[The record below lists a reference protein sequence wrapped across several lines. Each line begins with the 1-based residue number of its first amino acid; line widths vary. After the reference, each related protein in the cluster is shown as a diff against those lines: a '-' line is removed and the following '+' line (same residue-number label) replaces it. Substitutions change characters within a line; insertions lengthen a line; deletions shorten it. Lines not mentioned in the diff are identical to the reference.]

1 MKKQL
6 FISILF
12 CILCYAC
19 QQKET
24 ISPFSNDNTGNST
37 NGGNPTSTTGS
48 GGGSTTTTAQ
58 GRATFW
64 TSQTT
69 GWSKID
75 VYIGGAF
82 AGSISGYYNATPS
95 CGSSGNVTIT
105 RNPGT
110 YAYTAKSD
118 DGDTWAGNVTI
129 SANGCITI
137 RLDFSSTG
145 GTTGGGTT
153 GGTTGG
159 GTTGGG
165 NTTSQGKATFWT
177 SQSTGWSSIDVYI
190 GGSFAGTIT
199 GYYTSVPSCGS
210 GNNVTITRNPGTY
223 SYTAKSNKG
232 DTWSGTVNIAA
243 NGCSTIRLDFST
255 TGGGTTGG
263 GTTGGGST
271 DNTSKVLFWTNQTQ
285 YGQIDIYVNNA
296 FKGTITNSYSS
307 APNCGAAGC
316 VTVAVSG
323 NNNTWEA
330 KSRIGNYR
338 WTGSYSLQAG
348 CNTLLLK

>member
-24 ISPFSNDNTGNST
+24 ISPFSNDNSGTTTGNT

-48 GGGSTTTTAQ
+48 GSGTTTTTAQ

-64 TSQTT
+64 TSQST

-75 VYIGGAF
+75 VYIGSAF
-82 AGSISGYYNATPS
+82 AGSISSYYNSVPS

-105 RNPGT
+105 KNPGT

-129 SANGCITI
+129 AANGCITI

-145 GTTGGGTT
+145 GTT
-153 GGTTGG
+153 G

-177 SQSTGWSSIDVYI
+177 SQSTGWSSIDVYV

-199 GYYTSVPSCGS
+199 GYYSSVPSCGS
-210 GNNVTITRNPGTY
+210 GSNVTITRNPGTY

-232 DTWSGTVNIAA
+232 DTWSGTVNVSA
-243 NGCSTIRLDFST
+243 NGCSTIRLDFSS

-263 GTTGGGST
+263 GTT